1 MTKNSQ
7 SQQYESRSSQQPIV
21 SEQSVGKGLNAVLA
35 ISILL
40 FLATIVMVYLS
51 YLIHSK
57 VIPSLSKIV
66 KNYSLFKNRNR
77 PQLTPDQESEIKGY
91 MRYILAST
99 KFNRVSLYFLDAP
112 YFNEDYIIQ
121 ADSFSLWIEASK
133 SIPMRKDTKLSYA
146 YISEELNRIIADKIK
161 YKHYENATKG
171 LVCQV
176 WLRDRATISYTFYV
190 IYEFGFLL
198 LEKTKSSFLSRII
211 SAFKRVDDANYI
223 ESCALIGHIINEQN
237 LSSKK

>member
-1 MTKNSQ
+1 MVKSNQ
-7 SQQYESRSSQQPIV
+7 NQQHESKIIQQP
-21 SEQSVGKGLNAVLA
+21 STTEQSAGRELNAVLV
-35 ISILL
+35 STILL
-40 FLATIVMVYLS
+40 FLATMIMVYLS

-57 VIPSLSKIV
+57 ILPLLSKIT
-66 KNYSLFKNRNR
+66 KNYSLFKNKNR

-91 MRYILAST
+91 MRYILAT
-99 KFNRVSLYFLDAP
+99 TEFNRVSLYFLDAP
-112 YFNEDYIIQ
+112 YFNENCIIQ
-121 ADSFSLWIEASK
+121 ADSFTLWIEASK

-146 YISEELNRIIADKIK
+146 YISEELNRIIADRIK
-161 YKHYENATKG
+161 YKHYEDATKG

-176 WLRDRATISYTFYV
+176 WLRDRATVSYTFYV

-198 LEKTKSSFLSRII
+198 LEKTKTSFLTKVKSM
-211 SAFKRVDDANYI
+211 FKRIKVGNCI

>member
-1 MTKNSQ
+1 MIKNNQNQEYETKIV
-7 SQQYESRSSQQPIV
+7 QQP
-21 SEQSVGKGLNAVLA
+21 SATQQSNGKGLNTVLA
-35 ISILL
+35 SSILL
-40 FLATIVMVYLS
+40 FLATMIMVYLS

-57 VIPSLSKIV
+57 LIPLLSKIT
-66 KNYSLFKNRNR
+66 KSYSLFKNRNR

-99 KFNRVSLYFLDAP
+99 EFNRVSLYFLDAP
-112 YFNEDYIIQ
+112 YFNEDSIIQ

-146 YISEELNRIIADKIK
+146 YISEELNRIIADRIK
-161 YKHYENATKG
+161 YKHYEDATKG
-171 LVCQV
+171 LICQV
-176 WLRDRATISYTFYV
+176 WLRDRSTVSYTFYV
-190 IYEFGFLL
+190 IHEFGFLL
-198 LEKTKSSFLSRII
+198 LEKTKTSFLTKIKSM
-211 SAFKRVDDANYI
+211 FKRVNVGNCI

>member
-1 MTKNSQ
+1 MIESKQ
-7 SQQYESRSSQQPIV
+7 SQEYESKIIQQQLTT
-21 SEQSVGKGLNAVLA
+21 EQSPGKGLNTVLA
-35 ISILL
+35 STILL
-40 FLATIVMVYLS
+40 FLATMIMVYLS

-57 VIPSLSKIV
+57 LIPLLSKIT
-66 KNYSLFKNRNR
+66 KHYSLFKNKNR

-99 KFNRVSLYFLDAP
+99 EFNRVSLYFLDAP
-112 YFNEDYIIQ
+112 YFNQDCIIQ

-161 YKHYENATKG
+161 YKYYENATKG

-198 LEKTKSSFLSRII
+198 LEKTRSSFLTKIKSI
-211 SAFKRVDDANYI
+211 FKRVDNANCI

>member
-1 MTKNSQ
+1 MVKNNQ
-7 SQQYESRSSQQPIV
+7 NLDHENKIIQQP
-21 SEQSVGKGLNAVLA
+21 SKTEQSANKGLNTVLA
-35 ISILL
+35 GSILL
-40 FLATIVMVYLS
+40 FVAIVIMVYLS

-57 VIPSLSKIV
+57 IIPLLSKLT
-66 KNYSLFKNRNR
+66 KNSLFFKNRNR

-99 KFNRVSLYFLDAP
+99 EFNRVSLYFLDSP
-112 YFNEDYIIQ
+112 YFNENSIIQ
-121 ADSFSLWIEASK
+121 ADSFTLWIEASK

-161 YKHYENATKG
+161 YKHYEDATKG

-176 WLRDRATISYTFYV
+176 WLRDRATVSYTFYV

-198 LEKTKSSFLSRII
+198 LEKTKSNFSARIKSI
-211 SAFKRVDDANYI
+211 FSPVKVSNYI
-223 ESCALIGHIINEQN
+223 ESCMLIGHIINQQN
-237 LSSKK
+237 LSSGK